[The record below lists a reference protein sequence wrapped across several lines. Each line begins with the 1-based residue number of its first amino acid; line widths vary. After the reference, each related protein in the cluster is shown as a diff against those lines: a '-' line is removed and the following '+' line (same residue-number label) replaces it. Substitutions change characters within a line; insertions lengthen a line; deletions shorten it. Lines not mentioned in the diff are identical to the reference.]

1 VAVAPSAERSR
12 PLPEFAIRQTN
23 RSVTRKYNR
32 VQPTTTQ
39 PTPQLA
45 AKKTK
50 RVPGEEGVWIFILGD
65 MCVFAVFFTYYLI
78 QRSKH
83 VDQFDLSQSTLNR
96 DFGAVNT
103 VFLLI
108 SSLFV
113 VLAVRAMR
121 SSERVFARRFI
132 VGAFL
137 CGVAFIVVK
146 VFEYSERIA
155 AHQIPTTNGFYLLY
169 FVLTGLHLFHL
180 VIGLGV
186 LTALFS
192 LARRADLSKHQWAF
206 FEGGACFWHMVD
218 LLWLVLFPLIF
229 LVR

>member
-1 VAVAPSAERSR
+1 
-12 PLPEFAIRQTN
+12 
-23 RSVTRKYNR
+23 
-32 VQPTTTQ
+32 VQPATTQ
-39 PTPQLA
+39 PSPPLA
-45 AKKTK
+45 AKQTK
-50 RVPGEEGVWIFILGD
+50 KIPGEEGVWIFILGD
-65 MCVFAVFFTYYLI
+65 ISVFAVFFTYYLI

-83 VDQFDLSQSTLNR
+83 VDLFDLSQATLNKN
-96 DFGAVNT
+96 FGAVNT

-121 SSERVFARRFI
+121 GAERILAQRLI

-155 AHQIPTTNGFYLLY
+155 AQQIPTTNSFYLLY

-180 VIGLGV
+180 IIGLGV
-186 LTALFS
+186 LTALLF

>member
-1 VAVAPSAERSR
+1 M
-12 PLPEFAIRQTN
+12 
-23 RSVTRKYNR
+23 
-32 VQPTTTQ
+32 QPITQ
-39 PTPQLA
+39 PTSAPVA
-45 AKKTK
+45 AKPKK
-50 RVPGEEGVWIFILGD
+50 IPGEEGVWIFILGD
-65 MCVFAVFFTYYLI
+65 ICVFAVFFTYYLV

-83 VDQFDLSQSTLNR
+83 VDLFDLSQANLNK

-121 SSERVFARRFI
+121 ESERQLAQRMI
-132 VGAFL
+132 IGAFL
-137 CGVAFIVVK
+137 CGVAFIIVK
-146 VFEYSERIA
+146 VFEYSERAA

-180 VIGLGV
+180 ILGLGV
-186 LTALFS
+186 LTALFF
-192 LARRADLSKHQWAF
+192 LARRPDLSQHQWAF

-229 LVR
+229 LVN